1 MRITT
6 NKMELKSSVEYQDVK
21 YLLHNYLIA
30 EIEFDQ
36 LDITLASKLQ
46 IVTYVSAKVMKYVA
60 DTDYVLNLSDL
71 NKLTAEM
78 VDEISGWG
86 PLEQLINSEHINDI
100 LVNGADRIFIE
111 KNGKLELTN
120 LRFIDEDHVLRVIRR
135 ILAPL
140 GRRVDESSPLV
151 DARLPD
157 GSRVN
162 IIIPPLALNGSCLSI
177 RKFRKEPFTESD
189 LIAFETLNQEIMSFL
204 LNAIEKKVNI
214 LVSGGTGAGKTTLLN
229 LLSRS
234 IPINQRIVTIED
246 AAELQ
251 LDHIHVVRL
260 ETRPSNLEGIGEV
273 SARDLVR
280 NALRMRPDRIILG
293 EIRGNEV
300 IDVLQAMNTGHE
312 GSMSTI
318 HANNPHDALLR
329 MEMLAGLAG
338 FQGAELTLRKMIV
351 ASVEMIVQIS
361 RLASGERKVTSIIE
375 VVGIRDGDF
384 VINELYSYVP
394 EQKSFLTHRVSTM
407 NPKLKSLLKGF

>member
-6 NKMELKSSVEYQDVK
+6 SKMELKSSVEYQDVK

-36 LDITLASKLQ
+36 LDITLASKQQ
-46 IVTYVSAKVMKYVA
+46 IITYVSAKVMKYVA

-71 NKLTAEM
+71 NKLTSEM

-189 LIAFETLNQEIMSFL
+189 LIAFQTLNQEMMSFL
-204 LNAIEKKVNI
+204 LNAIEQKVNI

>member
-60 DTDYVLNLSDL
+60 DTDYMLNLSDL

>member
-1 MRITT
+1 MRLTT
-6 NKMELKSSVEYQDVK
+6 NKIELKSSVEYQDIK

-30 EIEFDQ
+30 EIELDKFD
-36 LDITLASKLQ
+36 IASASTQQ
-46 IVTYVSAKVMKYVA
+46 ICTYVNAKVMKYVA
-60 DTDYVLNLSDL
+60 DIEYVVNLNDL
-71 NKLTAEM
+71 NKLTSEM
-78 VDEISGWG
+78 IDEISGWG
-86 PLEQLINSEHINDI
+86 PLEQLIKSDHINDI
-100 LVNGADRIFIE
+100 LVNGADRIFVE

-157 GSRVN
+157 GSRIN

-177 RKFRKEPFTESD
+177 RKFRKEPFTEHD
-189 LIAFETLNQEIMSFL
+189 LIAFQTLNREMMDFL
-204 LNAIEKKVNI
+204 LNAIESKVNI

-234 IPINQRIVTIED
+234 IPVNQRIVTIED

-251 LDHIHVVRL
+251 LNHDHVIRL

-293 EIRGNEV
+293 EIRSNEV

-338 FQGAELTLRKMIV
+338 FQGAELTLRKMIA
-351 ASVEMIVQIS
+351 ASVEVIIQIN
-361 RLASGERKVTSIIE
+361 RLASGERKITSIIE
-375 VVGIRDGDF
+375 VVCIRDHEF
-384 VINELYSYVP
+384 VINELYSYSVD
-394 EQKSFLTHRVSTM
+394 QQQFVTHRVSVM
-407 NPKLKSLLKGF
+407 NPKLKSLFKAN

>member
-6 NKMELKSSVEYQDVK
+6 SKMELKSSVEYQDVK

-36 LDITLASKLQ
+36 LDITLASKQQ
-46 IVTYVSAKVMKYVA
+46 IITYVSAKVMKYVA

-71 NKLTAEM
+71 NKLTSEM

-86 PLEQLINSEHINDI
+86 PLEQLIKSEHINDI

-189 LIAFETLNQEIMSFL
+189 LIAFQTLNQDMMSFL
-204 LNAIEKKVNI
+204 LNAIEQKVNI

-260 ETRPSNLEGIGEV
+260 ETRPSNLEGVGEV

>member
-1 MRITT
+1 
-6 NKMELKSSVEYQDVK
+6 MELKSSVEYQDVK

-36 LDITLASKLQ
+36 LDITLASKQQ
-46 IVTYVSAKVMKYVA
+46 IITYVSAKVMKYVA

-71 NKLTAEM
+71 NKLTSEM

-189 LIAFETLNQEIMSFL
+189 LIAFQTLNQDMMSFL
-204 LNAIEKKVNI
+204 LNAIEQKVNI

>member
-1 MRITT
+1 MRLTA
-6 NKMELKSSVEYQDVK
+6 NKIELKSSIEYQDIK

-30 EIEFDQ
+30 EIELDKFD
-36 LDITLASKLQ
+36 IASASNQQ
-46 IVTYVSAKVMKYVA
+46 ISTYVNAKVMKYVA
-60 DTDYVLNLSDL
+60 DIEYVVNLNDL
-71 NKLTAEM
+71 NKLTSEM
-78 VDEISGWG
+78 IDEISGWG
-86 PLEQLINSEHINDI
+86 PLEQLIKSEHINDI
-100 LVNGADRIFIE
+100 LVNGADRIFVE

-177 RKFRKEPFTESD
+177 RKFRKEPFTEHD
-189 LIAFETLNQEIMSFL
+189 LIAFQTLNREMMDFL
-204 LNAIEKKVNI
+204 LSAIENKVNI

-234 IPINQRIVTIED
+234 IPVNQRIVTIED

-251 LDHIHVVRL
+251 LNHDHVIRL
-260 ETRPSNLEGIGEV
+260 ETRPNNLEGAGEV

-293 EIRGNEV
+293 EIRSNEV

-338 FQGAELTLRKMIV
+338 FQGAELTLRKMIA
-351 ASVEMIVQIS
+351 ASVEVIIQIS
-361 RLASGERKVTSIIE
+361 RLTSGERKITSIIE
-375 VVGIRDGDF
+375 VVCIRDHEF
-384 VINELYSYVP
+384 VINELYSYSV
-394 EQKSFLTHRVSTM
+394 EQQRFVTHRVSAM
-407 NPKLKSLLKGF
+407 NPKLKSLFKSN